1 MLSKDMFVLFLIMS
15 GLNLAQAQ
23 EAVGSTVAPAPPPA
37 AVVEQETPVSPPTP
51 SVQLADKVEVGME
64 SVVLLLTGPAW
75 CTGVLIDD
83 EGTVATAY
91 HCVASGQK
99 TEVRTRSGDEFVGRT
114 IAADPKNDIALIK
127 VEGLSEV
134 ISPMGIRETDPRQG
148 DTVYGLGHPF
158 APASGRT
165 LAMEGMLQWSVTAG
179 IVSAV
184 GPRLIQTDTALNPG
198 NSGGPVVDEDGLIV
212 GIASRKLSG
221 DNVAFLS
228 SSSNLLVLKRSMVKP
243 ALLGGQFTLGLS
255 SVAPADPNGAASLS
269 LGVGAIVRDRLM
281 VQGNLGLGADGRTLA
296 LEQGHSWYPSF
307 ELTTAVRQR
316 FGRGTWSTAM
326 DVGGG
331 LMGTNGWFSS
341 YDETDHTWTIVPGI
355 GEVTPQVFGRLSLG
369 GVGIRMIY
377 LPVGRGGISSDP
389 AAAAIR
395 KAENREGEPHYLL
408 SLDIDVPGVF
418 ATF

>member
-1 MLSKDMFVLFLIMS
+1 MLVLFCTMF
-15 GLNLAQAQ
+15 GLGLAQADDPS
-23 EAVGSTVAPAPPPA
+23 AAPVPKDEPPVVVNLEPPPP
-37 AVVEQETPVSPPTP
+37 EP
-51 SVQLADKVEVGME
+51 SKGPQALADSVEVWME

-75 CTGVLIDD
+75 CTGVLVDD
-83 EGTVATAY
+83 KGTVATAY

-99 TEVRTRSGDEFVGRT
+99 TAVRTRSGDEFIGKTV
-114 IAADPKNDIALIK
+114 AADPKNDIALIS
-127 VEGLSEV
+127 VEGISEV
-134 ISPMGIRETDPRQG
+134 ISPMAIRTTDPRQG
-148 DTVYGLGHPF
+148 DQVYGLGHPF

-228 SSSNLLVLKRSMVKP
+228 SSSNLLALQKSMVKP
-243 ALLGGQFTLGLS
+243 ALLGGQFMLGLS
-255 SVAPADPNGAASLS
+255 SIAPADPNGAAGLA
-269 LGVGAIVRDRLM
+269 LGIGAIVRDRIM
-281 VQGNLGLGADGRTLA
+281 IQGNLGLGAEGRSLA

-307 ELTTAVRQR
+307 ELTTALRQR
-316 FGRGTWSTAM
+316 FGRGTWSTAV

-341 YDETDHTWTIVPGI
+341 FDEVDYTWTLVPGI
-355 GEVTPQVFGRLSLG
+355 GEVTPEVFGRVSLG

-377 LPVGRGGISSDP
+377 LPVGRGGISEDP
-389 AAAAIR
+389 LAAEVRAE
-395 KAENREGEPHYLL
+395 ENREGSPHYLL

>member
-1 MLSKDMFVLFLIMS
+1 MVVLFWMMS
-15 GLNLAQAQ
+15 GLGLAQTEEVSAA
-23 EAVGSTVAPAPPPA
+23 AVTVDLPPA
-37 AVVEQETPVSPPTP
+37 VVVEESFIGPALEEHAP
-51 SVQLADKVEVGME
+51 LADRVEVWME

-75 CTGVLIDD
+75 CTGVLVDD
-83 EGTVATAY
+83 KGTVATAY

-99 TEVRTRSGDEFVGRT
+99 TEVRTRKGEDFIGRT
-114 IAADPKNDIALIK
+114 IAADPKNDIALIF
-127 VEGLSEV
+127 VDGLAEV
-134 ISPMGIRETDPRQG
+134 IAPMAIRATDPRQG
-148 DTVYGLGHPF
+148 DQVYGLGHPF

-198 NSGGPVVDEDGLIV
+198 NSGGPVVDKDGLIV

-228 SSSNLLVLKRSMVKP
+228 SSSNLLALQKSMSKP

-269 LGVGAIVRDRLM
+269 LGVGAIVRDRVM

-307 ELTTAVRQR
+307 ELTAALRQR
-316 FGRGTWSTAM
+316 FGRGTWSTAF

-341 YDETDHTWTIVPGI
+341 FDETDYTWTLTPGI
-355 GEVTPQVFGRLSLG
+355 GEVTPEVFGRLSLG
-369 GVGIRMIY
+369 GVGVRMIY
-377 LPVGRGGISSDP
+377 LPIGRGGISSDP
-389 AAAAIR
+389 AAADIR
-395 KAENREGEPHYLL
+395 KEENREGSPHYLL
-408 SLDIDVPGVF
+408 SLDIDFPGVF